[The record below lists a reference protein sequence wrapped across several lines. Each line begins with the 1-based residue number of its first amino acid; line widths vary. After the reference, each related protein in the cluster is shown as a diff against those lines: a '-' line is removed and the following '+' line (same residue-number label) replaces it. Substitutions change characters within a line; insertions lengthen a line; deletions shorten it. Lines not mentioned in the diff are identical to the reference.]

1 MRIGITVGGYEGLA
15 SGPRVAA
22 LRERIRLQLMA
33 EQRAGLPSRR
43 RDEGLLRPRR
53 VFARNERGR

>member
-1 MRIGITVGGYEGLA
+1 MKIGITLGGYEGLA
-15 SGPRVAA
+15 SAPRIAA

-43 RDEGLLRPRR
+43 RGEGLLRPRR
-53 VFARNERGR
+53 VFAWNNGGR